1 MESDSSVHQHDVEG
15 LLVVDSIATIIV
27 KSSNAVA
34 MRIIEAFISDD
45 FRIFEVY
52 FLIIAELSG
61 N

>member
-1 MESDSSVHQHDVEG
+1 MESDSSVHRHDVEG

-34 MRIIEAFISDD
+34 MRTIEAFISDD
-45 FRIFEVY
+45 FRICEVC
-52 FLIIAELSG
+52 FLIIAEFSG